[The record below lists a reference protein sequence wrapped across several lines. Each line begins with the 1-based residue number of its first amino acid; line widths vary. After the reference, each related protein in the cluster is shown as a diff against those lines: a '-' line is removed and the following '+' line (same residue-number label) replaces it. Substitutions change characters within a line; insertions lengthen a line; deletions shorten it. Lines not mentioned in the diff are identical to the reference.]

1 MLRCTRCG
9 NTECNGFRIGRAH
22 RDG

>member
-1 MLRCTRCG
+1 LLRCTRCG
-9 NTECNGFRIGRAH
+9 NTEGNGFRIGRAH